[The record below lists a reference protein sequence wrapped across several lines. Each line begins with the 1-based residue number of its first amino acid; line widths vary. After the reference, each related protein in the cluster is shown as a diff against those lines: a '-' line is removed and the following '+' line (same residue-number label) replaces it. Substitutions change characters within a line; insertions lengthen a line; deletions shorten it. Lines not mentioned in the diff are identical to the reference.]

1 MANAK
6 IVVVDDDA
14 DIRDSLKSILEAKG
28 YEVVTAA
35 DKVEGM
41 STIRAEKPDLIVL
54 DVMMT
59 SWQDGLDMAREL
71 KKDEDVKDAKI
82 LMLTGVMK
90 ETGINLKPTAGDPDW
105 CPVDSFLHKP
115 VDADALLGEI
125 GKLLAAEG

>member
-1 MANAK
+1 MASAK
-6 IVVVDDDA
+6 IVVVDDDV
-14 DIRDSLKSILEAKG
+14 DIRDSLKNILETRDYTVA
-28 YEVVTAA
+28 TAA

-41 STIRAEKPDLIVL
+41 ETIRTERPDLIVL

-71 KKDEDVKDAKI
+71 KKDQDLKDTPV

-105 CPVDSFLHKP
+105 CPVEAFLHKP
-115 VDADALLGEI
+115 VDPEQLLGEI
-125 GKLLAAEG
+125 EKLLAPKD